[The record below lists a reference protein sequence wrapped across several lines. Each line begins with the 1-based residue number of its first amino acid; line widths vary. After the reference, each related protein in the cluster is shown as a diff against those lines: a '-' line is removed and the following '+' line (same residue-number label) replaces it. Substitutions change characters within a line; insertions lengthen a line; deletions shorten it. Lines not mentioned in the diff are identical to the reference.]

1 MELSRRPALPTGDS
15 GPRHG
20 RLYQLPTRAFTLV
33 ELAVTVTVAGA
44 IALSAVTGLLAANR
58 VGVVE
63 RTRTSARM
71 LCQDRIEQAL
81 SQPFVLPN
89 TVPAI
94 FGTWPVPAT
103 QTTTATDTVQVY
115 SDTGGAALINA
126 TRTLLVSRPDTTRN
140 YVLVTARVDYTYR
153 GSNYRQEIS
162 TVRAPD

>member
-1 MELSRRPALPTGDS
+1 MEVSQRPELPTGDS
-15 GPRHG
+15 RRGP
-20 RLYQLPTRAFTLV
+20 YPQPTGAFTLV
-33 ELAVTVTVAGA
+33 ELAVTVTVVGA

-58 VGVVE
+58 MGAVE
-63 RTRTSARM
+63 RVRTSARM

-81 SQPFVLPN
+81 SQPFALPS
-89 TVPAI
+89 TIPAI

-115 SDTGGAALINA
+115 ADEGGTALING
-126 TRTLLVSRPDTTRN
+126 TRTVLVSRPDTTRN